1 MYFGCYHWAIPA
13 LLPEGIFCFFFFFPF
28 FVSVSK
34 KVEKMTVYLEKLWV
48 GMEGPEKQNNNQK
61 WLNWKTRVHSALLFL
76 KSCRVVCAA
85 GTVVGGS
92 GSTWEVRNIGKGRA
106 LGLSPS
112 DWAREWGFPKEE
124 RGKETVLD
132 KVGGQSDEILVSR
145 EMVNLEPTVP
155 PELEKGSPSRFPSSR
170 TANAMNHVKTWHPI
184 EMIGLRHFKAVLI
197 YGKQVLNN

>member
-13 LLPEGIFCFFFFFPF
+13 LLPEGIFCWFFFFFSF
-28 FVSVSK
+28 FCFCFK
-34 KVEKMTVYLEKLWV
+34 KGWE
-48 GMEGPEKQNNNQK
+48 
-61 WLNWKTRVHSALLFL
+61 WLCTWRNCRWEWRDLRDKTTTKDGRARNKSHSALWFMKGAELSVQL
-76 KSCRVVCAA
+76 EQLWVEAEDL
-85 GTVVGGS
+85 G
-92 GSTWEVRNIGKGRA
+92 VRSIGKGRA

-112 DWAREWGFPKEE
+112 DWARDGLSQ
-124 RGKETVLD
+124 RGKRERD
-132 KVGGQSDEILVSR
+132 CAGQGGRAVWWNTVSR
-145 EMVNLEPTVP
+145 EVVNLEPTVP

>member
-1 MYFGCYHWAIPA
+1 MEKAEHWDSVLVTERGNA
-13 LLPEGIFCFFFFFPF
+13 
-28 FVSVSK
+28 VS
-34 KVEKMTVYLEKLWV
+34 
-48 GMEGPEKQNNNQK
+48 Q
-61 WLNWKTRVHSALLFL
+61 
-76 KSCRVVCAA
+76 
-85 GTVVGGS
+85 
-92 GSTWEVRNIGKGRA
+92 
-106 LGLSPS
+106 
-112 DWAREWGFPKEE
+112 

-155 PELEKGSPSRFPSSR
+155 PELQKGSPSRFPSSR